1 MFFVLDTSIPNFRSS
16 VFGHVFLFFSFPFL
30 HTCSV
35 EYVLF
40 MFFSITFSSFISL
53 HVPLQ
58 FSNRH
63 SISSS
68 IFWHLEN
75 QKKARSL
82 NRDND
87 CYVQYRICRRKYPFM
102 KLWIRR
108 RGKYERYAIKYKY
121 YLQDYEITD
130 RDTHWQDSINKIWI
144 LDLMIQIQQ
153 NTVAT
158 LCLWIYTRIH
168 CW

>member
-1 MFFVLDTSIPNFRSS
+1 MSFLCSFLLRFHLLYLFTCHSSFPIVTQYLHQSSDTSK
-16 VFGHVFLFFSFPFL
+16 
-30 HTCSV
+30 T
-35 EYVLF
+35 
-40 MFFSITFSSFISL
+40 
-53 HVPLQ
+53 
-58 FSNRH
+58 
-63 SISSS
+63 
-68 IFWHLEN
+68 
-75 QKKARSL
+75 KKKERSL

-108 RGKYERYAIKYKY
+108 TGKYERYAIKYKY